1 MFKPAFGQE
10 RYISL
15 LPTNLAIK
23 LARFRTTNNML
34 PVNKLR
40 FENVPRNERIC
51 QKCEMNEIG
60 DEFHYL
66 FCCLFFDIKQRAC
79 IPGFYRIRPNAI
91 KFNKLFNSNKKT
103 MLKLTHFIDF
113 VQKELQ

>member
-1 MFKPAFGQE
+1 MFKPTFAQE

-23 LARFRTTNNML
+23 LARFRTTNNVL
-34 PVNKLR
+34 PVNMLR

-51 QKCEMNEIG
+51 LKCEMNEIG
-60 DEFHYL
+60 DEFHYV
-66 FCCLFFDIKQRAC
+66 FSCPYFDIKRRAC

-103 MLKLTHFIDF
+103 LLKLTHFLDF
-113 VQKELQ
+113 VQKELH